1 MVSEPR
7 TYLEFSVYRT
17 GDLSSEVSALDDVNV
32 RASKTARLGD
42 EGAEMDSLFA
52 MRRANGDWFA
62 LDDRGRFR
70 VPVFSS
76 QWDGMLARV
85 SHWGMRLFK
94 PVALDGRALDELVP
108 ANGVDD
114 TEFWLVDN
122 PFTSLNRGQSL
133 DRGQLSLLVRDA
145 A

>member
-1 MVSEPR
+1 MGGL
-7 TYLEFSVYRT
+7 Y
-17 GDLSSEVSALDDVNV
+17 
-32 RASKTARLGD
+32 
-42 EGAEMDSLFA
+42 A

-94 PVALDGRALDELVP
+94 PVALDGRALEELVP
-108 ANGVDD
+108 AGGVGETD
-114 TEFWLVDN
+114 FWLVDD
-122 PFTSLNRGQSL
+122 PFTSLKRGRL
-133 DRGQLSLLVRDA
+133 IDRAQLSLLVRDA